1 VNAKVTDRVICV
13 FHAPVTLPRWRKRL
27 KLFEIVEPSTIKEA
41 PKTEK
46 LKKNFAPDLQET
58 VVSVFMVESP
68 PSPLYLLGNIKTGKS
83 KKKVEL
89 SSAAAQTGVEVSAT
103 APYLLKEHPEGK
115 K

>member
-1 VNAKVTDRVICV
+1 M
-13 FHAPVTLPRWRKRL
+13 

-68 PSPLYLLGNIKTGKS
+68 PSPLCLLGNIKTGKS

-103 APYLLKEHPEGK
+103 APYLLKEHAEGK